1 VTEAARSG
9 RVASFCLLL
18 AFAALG
24 FVWMPAEFLAGDPV
38 AWREEA
44 RSLVLTGRLSIPEE
58 VALGFGEPG
67 QYFARN
73 ERTGLYYSKYG
84 IVNTLLAV
92 PPLWLEGVFG
102 GDVGARLRYP
112 SLLLFN
118 LWYLALG
125 TALAALL
132 YAATAAYSARPAV
145 RVLFVCA
152 AFYCTC
158 LWFYQRGQSSES
170 YQVLFFTALFMALTG
185 FLRPL
190 SRQGASRLGRSAWT
204 CLAAAWVCVAVLVF
218 TRLIYGL
225 LLPIVVLLAAW
236 YAARGRPLRE
246 LRADAATLGA
256 ALLLPPLLIVVLLGI
271 VNHLKF
277 GAPWLTGYHQWSAAL
292 HWPIGRP
299 VDGLWGYLFSPRF
312 SVFLTFPPLLLAL
325 AGWRQFAERYRVD
338 AVVILSL
345 FLPFLLYFAS
355 TPIWTGDWTYG
366 PRYLLAM
373 LPILS
378 LPFLTFAEDIIA
390 RIGTWPARAWAL
402 AAAGILAYSCYLQI
416 GMNRAPFF
424 TYYHAREALVD
435 VRSAESIDYFFNH
448 HDAVIVAQL
457 MAHRRD
463 LDALPFYAELKRT
476 GRPEFV
482 KAYTE
487 NLVFLLERGNLY
499 WSLPPAQRR

>member
-1 VTEAARSG
+1 MTDTLRSG
-9 RVASFCLLL
+9 RAAGLFLLL
-18 AFAALG
+18 AFTLLG
-24 FVWMPAEFLAGDPV
+24 FLWMPAEFLAGDPV

-44 RSLVLTGRLSIPEE
+44 RSVVLTGELHVPAE

-84 IVNTLLAV
+84 IVNSLLAV
-92 PPLWLEGVFG
+92 PPLWLEGVLG
-102 GDVGARLRYP
+102 GNVGARLRYP

-118 LWYLALG
+118 LWYLAIG
-125 TALAALL
+125 VALAALL
-132 YAATAAYSARPAV
+132 YVATAPYSTRPAV

-152 AFYCTC
+152 AFYCTS

-170 YQVLFFTALFMALTG
+170 YQVLFFTALFIVLMG

-190 SRQGASRLGRSAWT
+190 ARQGPSGLGRGAWA
-204 CLAAAWVCVAVLVF
+204 CLAVAWACVAALVF

-236 YAARGRPLRE
+236 CATRGRPLRE

-312 SVFLTFPPLLLAL
+312 SVFFTFPPLLIAL
-325 AGWRQFAERYRVD
+325 AGWRQFAGRHRLD

-355 TPIWTGDWTYG
+355 TPIWTGDWGYG

-373 LPILS
+373 LPLLS
-378 LPFLTFAEDIIA
+378 LPFLTFAEDIIES
-390 RIGTWPARAWAL
+390 IGTRPARALAL
-402 AAAGILAYSCYLQI
+402 TAAGILAYSCYLQI
-416 GMNRAPFF
+416 GMSRAPFF
-424 TYYHAREALVD
+424 TYYHAREALVE

-457 MAHRRD
+457 MAHRRH
-463 LDALPFYAELKRT
+463 LDALPFYAELKRS

-487 NLVFLLERGNLY
+487 NLVLLLERGNLY
-499 WSLPPAQRR
+499 WTLPPAQRR